1 MKAIIVLQ
9 SWTYSGD
16 FSTQGLFQIQSAGYQ
31 VNLLIRLFLKSI
43 ILKSSLD
50 TGQHCL
56 GEQYEMLDTQ

>member
-1 MKAIIVLQ
+1 MKAIIVLK
-9 SWTYSGD
+9 SWIHSGD